1 MAALARARERRS
13 APEAVFSPISRI
25 SSAGGF
31 VSSSPWLTEFIHA
44 TWMNIAYALRCGEV
58 GMFLC
63 SNFRAETLTLSDGPC
78 RKPRS
83 IFPSRRAYRF
93 ALSTGEHAPAAP
105 ECREDRHRC
114 RASAWQM
121 NGAARAD

>member
-13 APEAVFSPISRI
+13 APDAVFSPISRI
-25 SSAGGF
+25 NSTGGF

-44 TWMNIAYALRCGEV
+44 TLMNIAYAPRCGEA

-63 SNFRAETLTLSDGPC
+63 SNLRAATLTLLDGPC

-83 IFPSRRAYRF
+83 IFPSRHGCRF
-93 ALSTGEHAPAAP
+93 ALSIAAHGQAAP
-105 ECREDRHRC
+105 ECPEDRHRC
-114 RASAWQM
+114 RADAWRT
-121 NGAARAD
+121 NG